1 MIAIVDYG
9 MGNLRSVSKA
19 FQNQGFDVSVTKD
32 PGVINS
38 ASGLV
43 LPGQGAFGDCVRSLE
58 ENGIFETIREY
69 IESGK
74 PYLGIC
80 LGLQVLFEESEESP
94 GVSGL
99 GLLKG
104 RVVRFPL
111 FKKERLK
118 VPHMGW
124 NGIEIRKETVILE
137 GIPDGSW
144 FYFVHSYYPVPEDEG
159 VIAIT
164 CSYGLQFTAAISTG
178 NMFACQ
184 FHPEKSSTYGLRLLN
199 NFGLLCGETP
209 KNLKLSS

>member
-32 PGVINS
+32 PDLIKS
-38 ASGLV
+38 SSGLV
-43 LPGQGAFGDCVRSLE
+43 LPGQGAFGDCVRNLE
-58 ENGIFETIREY
+58 ENGILGTIREY
-69 IESGK
+69 ILSGK

-80 LGLQVLFEESEESP
+80 LGLQVLFEGSEESP
-94 GVSGL
+94 GVPGL

-104 RVVRFPL
+104 RVVRFPS
-111 FKKERLK
+111 FKEERLK

-124 NGIEIRKETVILE
+124 NRIEIRKDTAILE

-164 CSYGLQFTAAISTG
+164 CSYGFDFTAAIAEG

-184 FHPEKSSTYGLRLLN
+184 FHPEKSSAYGLRLLR
-199 NFGLLCGETP
+199 NFGLLCGEKI
-209 KNLKLSS
+209 KNRQSS